1 MIKPQCR
8 PSHPAAAAR
17 HDVVAEHRGGSRR
30 SPEAKSG
37 KAFSLLELL
46 AVIAI
51 ISIMAVLMTMA
62 NGSIDS
68 MRVAS
73 SAQSVQTAIQLARSE
88 AASRNY
94 PVEVRFCRS
103 NNTAPL
109 QTIQLLS
116 YRPDGRIEPLS
127 RPIKLN
133 ESIVVETN
141 SVRSSLFAQTNAANA
156 TLGSFAPNSL
166 SAASIPSLGNYE
178 FFSFFIRSDGTTS
191 MPRVVSNFPTITLRE
206 NKRLDQPPVNFSTIQ
221 VDPVTSNT
229 ITFRP

>member
-1 MIKPQCR
+1 MKFSRR
-8 PSHPAAAAR
+8 PSHSATADCR
-17 HDVVAEHRGGSRR
+17 VVTVNCGGGFCIH
-30 SPEAKSG
+30 KVINN
-37 KAFSLLELL
+37 KAFSILELL

-51 ISIMAVLMTMA
+51 ISIMAVLMTLA

-116 YRPDGRIEPLS
+116 YCPDGRIEPLS

-141 SVRSSLFAQTNAANA
+141 SMRSSLFAQTNAANA
-156 TLGSFAPNSL
+156 AVGTSFTPNTL
-166 SAASIPSLGNYE
+166 SAASIPPLGNYE

-191 MPRVVSNFPTITLRE
+191 MPRVVANFPTITLRE